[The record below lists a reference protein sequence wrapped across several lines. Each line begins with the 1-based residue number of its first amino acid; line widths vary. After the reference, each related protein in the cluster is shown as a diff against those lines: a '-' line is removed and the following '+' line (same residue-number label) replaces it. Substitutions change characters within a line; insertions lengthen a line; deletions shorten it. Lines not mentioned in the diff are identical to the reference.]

1 MARNIFNTI
10 QVKRPQT
17 STFDLSHDVKLSLDM
32 GHLVPVACMEVIP
45 GDKWNINSETL
56 LRFAPMVAPL
66 MHKVNVTT
74 HWFFVPNRLVW
85 PNWEKFITA
94 NNGKADIPA
103 PPYLQQEVDGQEKMP
118 IVFDAGSL
126 GDYLGLPIDVE
137 IKDED
142 QVSAIP
148 FAGIAMIYD
157 EYYRDQNLQTALNE
171 TYNHTA
177 NDVGSEAYLVDG
189 GNHLDS
195 LFLQSRYNLYRSW
208 QHDYFTASL
217 PFAQKGEAVEIPLFP
232 DGIQMPV
239 LRNNIGGENEINWT
253 GTDDNSATQ
262 DLNVAGSAPSRLDWL
277 PQDSLYATTTSEQDE
292 GMTAATINDLRR
304 AFKLQEWLEKMAR
317 GGSRYIEQILVHF
330 GVKSSDAR
338 LQRPE
343 FLGGSKLP
351 VIVSEVLS
359 TAGSIEADTVE
370 SLPLGSMGGHGISA
384 GRGSNI
390 RYTAEEHGYIFGIMS
405 VTPLTAYQ
413 QGLHRHWTRRSH
425 LDYAWPSF
433 AHIGE
438 QEVLNK
444 ELYFDGE
451 DGKNEETFGY
461 VPRYSE
467 YKYMAS
473 RVAGNFRDNLA
484 FWHLGRIFDTR
495 PALNEEFI
503 KCEPRTDIFA
513 VQDINSQNLWSHVYH
528 SIRVTRRLP
537 KYGTPTL

>member
-1 MARNIFNTI
+1 M
-10 QVKRPQT
+10 
-17 STFDLSHDVKLSLDM
+17 SHDVKLSLDM
-32 GHLVPVACMEVIP
+32 GKLVPVACMEVIP

-74 HWFFVPNRLVW
+74 HWFFVPNRIVW
-85 PNWEKFITA
+85 PGWERFITA
-94 NNGKADIPA
+94 NNGNQEIPS
-103 PPYLQQEVDGQEKMP
+103 PPYMQFIGDEVPTPSNIFEVKK
-118 IVFDAGSL
+118 GSL
-126 GDYLGLPIDVE
+126 ADYLGLPVGEIDTTKE
-137 IKDED
+137 RI
-142 QVSAIP
+142 SMIP
-148 FAGIAMIYD
+148 FAGYSAIYD
-157 EYYRDQNLQTALNE
+157 EYYRDQNLQPRIRDSYRFDE
-171 TYNHTA
+171 
-177 NDVGSEAYLVDG
+177 EYLVDG
-189 GNHLDS
+189 ANQVTPGAYDDGNAEYGS
-195 LFLQSRYNLYRSW
+195 LQRRSW

-217 PFAQKGEAVEIPLFP
+217 PFAQKGDAVTLPIADAGVLPVKHSALPLFGQDKASWDVDYNGTPPNTGTATVEVEPNMEVP
-232 DGIQMPV
+232 DG
-239 LRNNIGGENEINWT
+239 G
-253 GTDDNSATQ
+253 
-262 DLNVAGSAPSRLDWL
+262 
-277 PQDSLYATTTSEQDE
+277 LYVDASID
-292 GMTAATINDLRR
+292 AATINDLRR

-343 FLGGSKLP
+343 FLGGSKQP
-351 VIVSEVLS
+351 VIVSEVLQTAQDSSS
-359 TAGSIEADTVE
+359 TEALT
-370 SLPLGSMGGHGISA
+370 PLGTMAGHGISA

-413 QGLHRHWTRRSH
+413 QGVHKHWTRRTH

-444 ELYFDGE
+444 ELYFDSS
-451 DGKNEETFGY
+451 DGLNDETFGY

-473 RVAGNFRDNLA
+473 RVAGDFRENLA
-484 FWHLGRIFDTR
+484 FWHLGRIFESR
-495 PALNEEFI
+495 PALNAEFI
-503 KCEPRTDIFA
+503 ECKPRKDIFA
-513 VQDINSQNLWSHVYH
+513 VQDAGTQNLWSHVYH

>member
-10 QVKRPQT
+10 RVKKPQT

-32 GHLVPVACMEVIP
+32 GNLVPVSCMEVLP
-45 GDKWNINSETL
+45 GDKWHIQSETL

-66 MHKVNVTT
+66 MHKVNVTL

-94 NNGKADIPA
+94 NNGSADVPSA
-103 PPYLQQEVDGQEKMP
+103 PYIAIDKRGYVDLEN
-118 IVFDAGSL
+118 GSL
-126 GDYLGLPIDVE
+126 WDYLGLPLNHASINQE
-137 IKDED
+137 SLED
-142 QVSAIP
+142 AKISALP
-148 FAGIAMIYD
+148 FGAYACVYD
-157 EYYRDQNLQTALNE
+157 EYYRDQNLQSELKEKFPNASEHGYLGDGANE
-171 TYNHTA
+171 FTFTNFQLI
-177 NDVGSEAYLVDG
+177 GSASGLPV
-189 GNHLDS
+189 
-195 LFLQSRYNLYRSW
+195 RSW
-208 QHDYFTASL
+208 QHDYFTAAL
-217 PFAQKGEAVEIPLFP
+217 PFAQKGESVEIPLFP
-232 DGIQMPV
+232 DGLELPV
-239 LRNNIGGENEINWT
+239 VRNNIDRERVNWT
-253 GTDDNSATQ
+253 GEDEDNNLQ
-262 DLNVAGSAPSRLDWL
+262 HVNVVDSVASHIDNL
-277 PQDSLYATTTSEQDE
+277 PTDSLYARSLGNE
-292 GMTAATINDLRR
+292 GTAASINDLRR
-304 AFKLQEWLEKMAR
+304 AFRLQEWLEKMAR

-359 TAGSIEADTVE
+359 TAGTGEEATD
-370 SLPLGSMGGHGISA
+370 SLPLGSMGGHGLSA
-384 GRGSNI
+384 GRGNNI
-390 RYTAEEHGYIFGIMS
+390 RYFAEEHGFIIGIMS

-413 QGLHRHWTRRSH
+413 QGLHRSWTRRSY

-444 ELYFDGE
+444 EVYFDFADGE
-451 DGKNEETFGY
+451 NEDTFGY

-467 YKYMAS
+467 YRYMGS
-473 RVAGNFRDNLA
+473 RVAGDFRDNLA
-484 FWHLGRIFDTR
+484 FWHLGRIFESR
-495 PALNEEFI
+495 PALNSEFI
-503 KCEPRTDIFA
+503 ECKPRKDIFA
-513 VQDINSQNLWSHVYH
+513 VQDNDTQSLWSHVYH

>member
-10 QVKRPQT
+10 RVKKPQT

-32 GHLVPVACMEVIP
+32 GKLVPVACMEVLP
-45 GDKWNINSETL
+45 GDKWQIQSETL

-94 NNGKADIPA
+94 NNGKSEIPS
-103 PPYLQQEVDGQEKMP
+103 PPYLTGENEELSLDFAV
-118 IVFDAGSL
+118 GSL
-126 GDYLGLPIDVE
+126 GDYLGLPVDTAIYP
-137 IKDED
+137 ED
-142 QVSAIP
+142 TVSAIP
-148 FAGIAMIYD
+148 FAGYAMIYD
-157 EYYRDQNLQTALNE
+157 EYYRDQNLQDPLMPKLFTE
-171 TYNHTA
+171 E
-177 NDVGSEAYLVDG
+177 GLVDG
-189 GNHLDS
+189 ENKIPSEYEDVIRGADLP
-195 LFLQSRYNLYRSW
+195 RRSW
-208 QHDYFTASL
+208 QHDYFTAAL
-217 PFAQKGEAVEIPLFP
+217 PFAQKGDAVEIPIAETGTL
-232 DGIQMPV
+232 PV
-239 LRNNIGGENEINWT
+239 LR
-253 GTDDNSATQ
+253 SATPI
-262 DLNVAGSAPSRLDWL
+262 APNTTWDAENDVSTTVSVPNQPNTEISDGG
-277 PQDSLYATTTSEQDE
+277 LYVDASVD
-292 GMTAATINDLRR
+292 AATINDLRR
-304 AFKLQEWLEKMAR
+304 AFRLQEWLEKMAR

-359 TAGSIEADTVE
+359 TAGTGEEATD
-370 SLPLGSMGGHGISA
+370 SLPLGSMGGHGLSA
-384 GRGSNI
+384 GRGNNI
-390 RYTAEEHGYIFGIMS
+390 SYFAEEHGYIFGIMS

-413 QGLHRHWTRRSH
+413 QGLHRHWTRRTH

-444 ELYFDGE
+444 EIYLDHSDGLN
-451 DGKNEETFGY
+451 DETFGY

-484 FWHLGRIFDTR
+484 FWHLGRIFENR
-495 PALNEEFI
+495 PALNAEFI
-503 KCEPRTDIFA
+503 ECKPRKDIFA
-513 VQDINSQNLWSHVYH
+513 VQDEDTQSLWSHVYH

>member
-1 MARNIFNTI
+1 M
-10 QVKRPQT
+10 
-17 STFDLSHDVKLSLDM
+17 SHDVKLSLDM
-32 GHLVPVACMEVIP
+32 GKLVPVACMEVIP
-45 GDKWNINSETL
+45 GDKWNINTETL

-94 NNGKADIPA
+94 NNGKSEVPA
-103 PPYLQQEVDGQEKMP
+103 PPYLWVDTSGDP
-118 IVFDAGSL
+118 DAGYFFQEGSM
-126 GDYLGLPIDVE
+126 GDYLGLPTDVTFRNVDE
-137 IKDED
+137 I
-142 QVSAIP
+142 SAIP
-148 FAGIAMIYD
+148 FAGYRMIYD
-157 EYYRDQNLQTALNE
+157 EYYRDQNLQQSFLEENNVESYLTDGANDFNALNPI
-171 TYNHTA
+171 
-177 NDVGSEAYLVDG
+177 L
-189 GNHLDS
+189 
-195 LFLQSRYNLYRSW
+195 RRSW

-217 PFAQKGEAVEIPLFP
+217 PFAQKGDAVDIPLGRVTL
-232 DGIQMPV
+232 DDRPV
-239 LRNNIGGENEINWT
+239 LTTDPAGSVITATPNNLTLEAGITSLPNTEMY
-253 GTDDNSATQ
+253 
-262 DLNVAGSAPSRLDWL
+262 VAGGDAGDV
-277 PQDSLYATTTSEQDE
+277 DAT
-292 GMTAATINDLRR
+292 TINDLRR

-351 VIVSEVLS
+351 VIVSEVLQ
-359 TAGSIEADTVE
+359 TAGDISSTELTT
-370 SLPLGSMGGHGISA
+370 PLGTMAGHGLSA

-390 RYTAEEHGYIFGIMS
+390 RYTAEEHGYIFGIIS

-413 QGLHRHWTRRSH
+413 QGVHKHWTRRSH

-444 ELYFDGE
+444 ELYFDGD
-451 DGKNEETFGY
+451 DGRNEETFGY

-473 RVAGNFRDNLA
+473 RVAGDFRGSLA
-484 FWHLGRIFDTR
+484 FWHLGRIFEDR

-503 KCEPRTDIFA
+503 RCDPDDRIFA
-513 VQDINSQNLWSHVYH
+513 VRDNDTHHLWSHVYH